1 MILGKEHPQNAYNEN
16 TTTTTTTKPRVEG
29 LGYEPPT

>member
-16 TTTTTTTKPRVEG
+16 TTTTTTKPRVEG